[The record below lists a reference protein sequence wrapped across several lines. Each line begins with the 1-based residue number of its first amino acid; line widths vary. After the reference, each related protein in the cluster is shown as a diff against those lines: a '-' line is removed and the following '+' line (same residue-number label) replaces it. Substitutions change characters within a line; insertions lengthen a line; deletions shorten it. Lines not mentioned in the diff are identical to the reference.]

1 LARNDA
7 NIDSGS
13 DSNRV
18 EEAVAIAGFSKSAR
32 SESHDLFDL
41 KVGGGS
47 LKAGEGLKG
56 PANRGRIEFAVEKE
70 VLPKANHQ
78 LLTVKL
84 ADAVTRAN
92 LVDIKTNGISAEIDN
107 PYTQDVSLIS
117 LLGLSRL
124 VSRGKRFFSSL

>member
-1 LARNDA
+1 
-7 NIDSGS
+7 
-13 DSNRV
+13 
-18 EEAVAIAGFSKSAR
+18 
-32 SESHDLFDL
+32 
-41 KVGGGS
+41 
-47 LKAGEGLKG
+47 
-56 PANRGRIEFAVEKE
+56 
-70 VLPKANHQ
+70 
-78 LLTVKL
+78 VKL